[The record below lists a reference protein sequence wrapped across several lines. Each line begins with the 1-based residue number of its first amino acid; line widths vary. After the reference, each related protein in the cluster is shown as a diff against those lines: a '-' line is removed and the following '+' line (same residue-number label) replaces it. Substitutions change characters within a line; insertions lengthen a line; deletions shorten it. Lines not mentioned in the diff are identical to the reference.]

1 MHNLR
6 KLEATRIPLGLV
18 PAFTI
23 LTLAAAT
30 WAVFGVGAACYVA
43 SAGVALMALYTL
55 QAYARTR
62 NPGHAVAFL
71 YLVCLALLAGSL
83 ALNPSAYHRPLH
95 EGAAHIRLLVVGV
108 AALWLCMLYLV
119 FTRQIKWR
127 GREIMKLAAEPV
139 KDTQDGYTERPLP
152 VGKREY
158 TRQQVV
164 AFADFA
170 RRHLIALPH
179 VTDDKVV
186 LVPVKMGNEFGHIL
200 GLRRDYAEDT
210 WVSFDSKGE
219 VSAHISRND
228 YLEYTET
235 LSFDQLCESLGHLFG
250 EFLELFTRGEQTRI
264 IDRMNAVKVFYFC

>member
-1 MHNLR
+1 MCDLR
-6 KLEATRIPLGLV
+6 KLKADRFPVGLL

-30 WAVFGVGAACYVA
+30 WAVFGVGAALYVV

-55 QAYARTR
+55 QVYVRTR
-62 NPGHAVAFL
+62 NGGHVVAFF
-71 YLVCLALLAGSL
+71 YLTCLALLAGSL
-83 ALNPSAYHRPLH
+83 ALDPSVGRPIH
-95 EGAAHIRLLVVGV
+95 EAPTHIRLLLVGIG
-108 AALWLCMLYLV
+108 ALWLCLLYLV
-119 FTRQIKWR
+119 LSRRIKWR
-127 GREIMKLAAEPV
+127 GREILRLAAEPV

-158 TRQQVV
+158 TRQEVM

-170 RRHLIALPH
+170 RRHLIALSH

-186 LVPVKMGNEFGHIL
+186 LVPVKMGKEFGHIL
-200 GLRRDYAEDT
+200 GLHGDYTEDT
-210 WVSFDSKGE
+210 WVSFDSEGE
-219 VSAHISRND
+219 VSAHISRDD
-228 YLEYTET
+228 YLEFTET